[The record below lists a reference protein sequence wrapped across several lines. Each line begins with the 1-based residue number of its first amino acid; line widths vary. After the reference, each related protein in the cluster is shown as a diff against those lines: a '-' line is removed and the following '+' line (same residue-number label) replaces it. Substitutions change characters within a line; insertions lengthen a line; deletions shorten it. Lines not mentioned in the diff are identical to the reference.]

1 MRILIAITLLIGT
14 AVSAQTK
21 PPDAAGEIRL
31 TYLGQA
37 GYEITDGKTV
47 LLVDPV
53 ITMMKLRRDTTPA
66 NLNVPKEISNIL
78 TPDTEAIDSKI
89 KRADYILITH
99 GHYDHL
105 LDAPYI
111 SNKTGAIIIGHETT
125 ANIARAYD
133 VPHQKLLIVRGGE
146 DFDFGA
152 FSLRVIPSL
161 HTAVA
166 HKFYYS
172 DPLASQLGGYAPKG
186 LKAPLHGSGFAEG
199 GDLMYLLR
207 IAGHQVLIMG
217 SMNYIEREVDGLRPD
232 IAIVGA
238 VSNRHEIFDYTG
250 RLMRALGHPATVFP
264 THWLYCGAPAWQE
277 SMMKNVQQF
286 AEEVKASSPQTHVV
300 IPQCFE
306 PTLIGQ
312 EEHQQ

>member
-1 MRILIAITLLIGT
+1 VRILITVTFLFCNVIVGQGR
-14 AVSAQTK
+14 SNG
-21 PPDAAGEIRL
+21 PSGDIRL

-47 LLVDPV
+47 VLVDPV

-66 NLNVPKEISNIL
+66 NLNVPNEINSIL
-78 TPDTEAIDSKI
+78 TPDTEAIDAKI
-89 KRADYILITH
+89 KRADYILISH

-111 SNKTGAIIIGHETT
+111 SKKTGAIIIGHETT
-125 ANIARAYD
+125 ANISSAYD
-133 VPHQKLLIVRGGE
+133 VPHDKLLIVRGGE

-152 FSLRVIPSL
+152 FSLRVIPSI
-161 HTAVA
+161 HTALA

-172 DPLASQLGGYAPKG
+172 DPVDSQLGGFAPKG
-186 LKAPLHGSGFAEG
+186 LKPPLHGSAFAEG

-207 IAGHQVLIMG
+207 MAGHQVLIMG
-217 SMNYIEREVDGLRPD
+217 SMNYIEREVEGLRPD

-238 VSNRHEIFDYTG
+238 LPNRHEIYDYTG
-250 RLMRALGHPATVFP
+250 RLMRALGYPATVFP
-264 THWLYCGAPAWQE
+264 THFLYCGAPAWQE
-277 SMMKNVQQF
+277 LMMKNVKEF
-286 AEEVKASSPQTHVV
+286 AEEVKLKSPASRVI

-306 PTLIGQ
+306 PVSLGQ
-312 EEHQQ
+312 ANH

>member
-1 MRILIAITLLIGT
+1 MRVLVAVALLFGA
-14 AVSAQTK
+14 AVFAQSK
-21 PPDAAGEIRL
+21 PASVVDEIRL

-47 LLVDPV
+47 VLVDPV
-53 ITMMKLRRDTTPA
+53 ISMMKLRRDTTPT
-66 NLNVPKEISNIL
+66 NLNVANEINSIL
-78 TPDTEAIDSKI
+78 SPDTEAIDAKI
-89 KRADYILITH
+89 KRADYILISH

-111 SNKTGAIIIGHETT
+111 SNKTGAVIVGHETT

-133 VPHQKLLIVRGGE
+133 VPHNKLLIVRGGE
-146 DFDFGA
+146 DFEFGA

-161 HTAVA
+161 HTAVL

-172 DPLASQLGGYAPKG
+172 DPVGSKIGGYAPQG
-186 LKAPLHGSGFAEG
+186 LRAPLHGLDFAEG

-207 IAGHQVLIMG
+207 MAGHQVLIMG
-217 SMNYIEREVDGLRPD
+217 SMNYIEREVEGLRPD

-238 VSNRHEIFDYTG
+238 LPNRNEIYDYTG
-250 RLMRALGHPATVFP
+250 RLMRALGHPATVLP

-277 SMMKNVQQF
+277 SMTKNAQEF
-286 AEEVKASSPQTHVV
+286 AQEVKAASPESRV
-300 IPQCFE
+300 IIPNCFE
-306 PTLIGQ
+306 PIAIGPQ
-312 EEHQQ
+312 KHQ